1 MVNFEYV
8 LSLVMPTY
16 NRAKEIQVSIKT
28 LLDTLP
34 HSLFQYKI
42 ELLILDNGSSYDVED
57 ILKEIIILSEKKL
70 SIRIIK
76 NSKNIG
82 NDQNFLNGL
91 CEAKGKYILQC
102 SDRYYYNLD
111 FASLIPMLENET
123 TSCIIFSDRFRK
135 YTNTAISL
143 NNSYKDKWL
152 EGEFKILKENNT
164 FFEINTQ
171 ELINSSYIKS
181 GLINSFSD
189 LILINKGKKYFENKL
204 NKFINSH
211 MLGVTAQLDAI
222 SESKNIKLLRINMN
236 SVVHQNIGN
245 GNLYNRH
252 DYNEVYYGN
261 VLIQKIY
268 NFIGTSN
275 EIKLAQ
281 INGLIDLYL
290 KNKAGLYYALIKPD
304 KILINKTIK
313 NNNLTLKWY
322 KKIDLF
328 LINTNTPPFII
339 RWLIMIKDFYLLIKR
354 EYKKVSSDRTIVNQ
368 LKNDLNK

>member
-1 MVNFEYV
+1 MSFEYV

-16 NRAKEIQVSIKT
+16 NRAKEIQISIKT

-34 HSLFQYKI
+34 DLLFQNKI

-82 NDQNFLNGL
+82 NDQNFLKGL
-91 CEAKGKYILQC
+91 CESKGKYILQC

-111 FASLIPMLENET
+111 FARLIPMLENET
-123 TSCIIFSDRFRK
+123 LSCIIFSDRFRK
-135 YTNTAISL
+135 YTTTEITLS
-143 NNSYKDKWL
+143 NSYKDEWL
-152 EGEFKILKENNT
+152 EGEFKMLKKNNT

-189 LILINKGKKYFENKL
+189 LILINKGKNYFENKL
-204 NKFINSH
+204 NKFIHSH

-222 SESKNIKLLRINMN
+222 SESQNIKLLRINMN
-236 SVVHQNIGN
+236 SSVHQNIGR
-245 GNLYNRH
+245 GNLYTRH

-261 VLIQKIY
+261 ILIQEIY
-268 NFIGTSN
+268 DFIGTSS
-275 EIKLAQ
+275 EVKLTQ
-281 INGLIDLYL
+281 LNGLINLYL
-290 KNKAGLYYALIKPD
+290 KDKAGLYYALIKPD
-304 KILINKTIK
+304 KVLINNVIRD
-313 NNNLTLKWY
+313 NNLTLSWHQ
-322 KKIDLF
+322 KISLF
-328 LINTNTPPFII
+328 LVNKNAPSCII
-339 RWLIMIKDFYLLIKR
+339 RWFILLKRFYLLIKQ
-354 EYKKVSSDRTIVNQ
+354 EYKKVSSDRIIVNK
-368 LKNDLNK
+368 LKMI